1 MYWRSELSELKQCT
15 PSVTPK
21 QLKEIR
27 IATVIPQVEKPAEKP
42 AS

>member
-1 MYWRSELSELKQCT
+1 MAQSPT
-15 PSVTPK
+15 SVTAK
-21 QLKEIR
+21 QLKELH